1 MTSKNRR
8 RGKDMERFLARY
20 LKGERV
26 GILGNEDVRFNYFS
40 AETKERKSLPK
51 FLKDCMAQAEA
62 NCPDRKIPFVVL
74 HELNKSHKEDL
85 VILRLPHWRK
95 FVLWKEK
102 K

>member
-8 RGKDMERFLARY
+8 RGKDLERFLAKY
-20 LKGERV
+20 LKGRRI
-26 GILGNEDVRFNYFS
+26 GLLGQEDIQLNFFS
-40 AETKERKSLPK
+40 VECKERKSLPK

-62 NCPDRKIPFVVL
+62 NCEERKVPFVIL

-85 VILRLPHWRK
+85 VILRLPHWRT
-95 FVLWKEK
+95 FVLRKEK

>member
-8 RGKDMERFLARY
+8 RGKDLQRFLAKY
-20 LKGERV
+20 LKGENV
-26 GILGNEDVRFNYFS
+26 AILGGEDLRFNFLS
-40 AETKERKSLPK
+40 GECKERRKLPK
-51 FLKDCMAQAEA
+51 FLKDCMAQAEG

-85 VILRLPHWRK
+85 VILRLPHWRR